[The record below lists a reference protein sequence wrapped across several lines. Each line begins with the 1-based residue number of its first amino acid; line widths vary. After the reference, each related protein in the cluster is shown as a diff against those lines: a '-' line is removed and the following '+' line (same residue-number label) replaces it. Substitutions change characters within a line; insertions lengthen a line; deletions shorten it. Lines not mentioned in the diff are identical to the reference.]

1 MPFPRSK
8 RSAYE
13 GRACM
18 PSRLP
23 YRGELVAPLPFRPQV
38 VKDAAALRLGF
49 RVFDQR
55 KRLAARQLEQ
65 FAVAQRIGN
74 VEAQLAVLAR
84 AKKLPRTA
92 QLQVDLRDLKAVCGA
107 HHGLQAHPRAVVCFA
122 VNLLGRPQDA
132 VGFFRASPDAP
143 SELVEL

>member
-13 GRACM
+13 GQSCM

-23 YRGELVAPLPFRPQV
+23 NRGELVAPLPFRPQV
-38 VKDAAALRLGF
+38 VKDAAAFRLGF

-55 KRLAARQLEQ
+55 KRPAPRQLEQ

-74 VEAQLAVLAR
+74 VEAQLAVLRR
-84 AKKLPRTA
+84 AEKLPRPPP
-92 QLQVDLRDLKAVCGA
+92 LQVDLRELKTRCG
-107 HHGLQAHPRAVVCFA
+107 
-122 VNLLGRPQDA
+122 
-132 VGFFRASPDAP
+132 
-143 SELVEL
+143 

>member
-1 MPFPRSK
+1 
-8 RSAYE
+8 
-13 GRACM
+13 M

-92 QLQVDLRDLKAVCGA
+92 QLRSEE
-107 HHGLQAHPRAVVCFA
+107 HT
-122 VNLLGRPQDA
+122 
-132 VGFFRASPDAP
+132 
-143 SELVEL
+143 SELQSLAYLVCRLLLEKKKNKNKQSE

>member
-1 MPFPRSK
+1 
-8 RSAYE
+8 
-13 GRACM
+13 M

-92 QLQVDLRDLKAVCGA
+92 QLQVDPAIPKAVCVGPLGSQCPPRGA
-107 HHGLQAHPRAVVCFA
+107 VSVAVTLV
-122 VNLLGRPQDA
+122 GRH
-132 VGFFRASPDAP
+132 
-143 SELVEL
+143 

>member
-1 MPFPRSK
+1 
-8 RSAYE
+8 
-13 GRACM
+13 M

-74 VEAQLAVLAR
+74 VEAQLAVLAG
-84 AKKLPRTA
+84 AKKNPPAA
-92 QLQVDLRDLKAVCGA
+92 QLPSQLPPSHTASGSPP
-107 HHGLQAHPRAVVCFA
+107 GLQTHP
-122 VNLLGRPQDA
+122 P
-132 VGFFRASPDAP
+132 P
-143 SELVEL
+143 SCLSA